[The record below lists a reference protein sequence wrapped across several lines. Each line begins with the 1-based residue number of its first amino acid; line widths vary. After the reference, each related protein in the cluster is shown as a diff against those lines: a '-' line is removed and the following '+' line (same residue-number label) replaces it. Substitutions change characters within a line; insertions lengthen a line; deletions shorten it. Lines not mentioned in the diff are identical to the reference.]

1 MASEQAEKASG
12 SAGSGGAPAG
22 AGEAIPM
29 GRIYHDPGVPE
40 LVCRYPGEPTVTV
53 LRAEPR
59 EVVVSLRGK
68 ETRLAVRNG
77 SLAKVGKDYLMIQ
90 EGDDQG
96 LWLLIEPGE
105 EL

>member
-1 MASEQAEKASG
+1 
-12 SAGSGGAPAG
+12 
-22 AGEAIPM
+22 M

-40 LVCRYPGEPTVTV
+40 LVCRYPEDPTVTV
-53 LRAEPR
+53 LRAEPK

-77 SLAKVGKDYLMIQ
+77 SLAKVGRDYLMIS
-90 EGDDQG
+90 EGDDKG

-105 EL
+105 DL